1 MWLKVKSSRT
11 GVGQLFTVSSRGM
24 AARRTLRGT
33 WARAI
38 EKEGREMCECEQT
51 MPVTGIRVNFT
62 VRLRIMVHLKIRFCL
77 DIFGLLEEHKNGY
90 NFPNVVD
97 CFPVSVGYL
106 PRERIDYKMIV
117 ICIHKIGALMLILV

>member
-1 MWLKVKSSRT
+1 MHTHKAHRYKVLFEGKVGMKWKPAKGGSWWMWLKVKSSRT

-51 MPVTGIRVNFT
+51 MPVTDIRVNFT
-62 VRLRIMVHLKIRFCL
+62 VRLRIMVHLKIRFC
-77 DIFGLLEEHKNGY
+77 
-90 NFPNVVD
+90 
-97 CFPVSVGYL
+97 
-106 PRERIDYKMIV
+106 
-117 ICIHKIGALMLILV
+117 